1 MEYFSILPEPV
12 RSIRSKYY
20 VGVLL
25 QRLEIKK
32 VAQIPAALDGVLQ
45 TSGSNSFSRY
55 RSDLFRYWN
64 GANIK
69 NPRLVSEVNRALP
82 GTARILNHPAWALI
96 SEPIFIEGDL
106 VRHAQLLDPGLHGYI
121 IEYNEQDQE
130 IRLKGFSSGNRWMRS
145 NSKFLRTIDRRGLDE
160 LAALLILIR
169 VQEIQGNYITAYRL
183 RELLTDFF
191 VEISHLREFQAV
203 AAQIY
208 RQVYQLFISVY
219 CKSSRSDLGLEFMI
233 KNSRVD
239 LQYTIGIIERISSRE
254 PSRNDVYSNILR
266 GRRGLSRVYKTL

>member
-25 QRLEIKK
+25 QRLEIKR
-32 VAQIPAALDGVLQ
+32 VAQIPAALDRLLQISGV
-45 TSGSNSFSRY
+45 NSFLRY

-69 NPRLVSEVNRALP
+69 NPRFVSEINHALP
-82 GTARILNHPAWALI
+82 GTARILNHPVWKLI
-96 SEPIFIEGDL
+96 SEPIFAENDL
-106 VRHAQLLDPGLHGYI
+106 VRLAQVLDPGLHGYI

-130 IRLKGFSSGNRWMRS
+130 IRLKGFSTGNRWMRS
-145 NSKFLRTIDRRGLDE
+145 DSKFLRTIDRRGLDE
-160 LAALLILIR
+160 LAALLILTR
-169 VQEIQGNYITAYRL
+169 AQEIQGSYMTAYRL

-191 VEISHLREFQAV
+191 VEISHLGEFQAV

-219 CKSSRSDLGLEFMI
+219 YKSSRSDLGLEFML

-239 LQYTIGIIERISSRE
+239 LDYTVGVIERISSRE
-254 PSRNDVYSNILR
+254 PSRNDAYSNILR
-266 GRRGLSRVYKTL
+266 GRRSLSRGGR